1 MIDAAHRSD
10 RFSLGTWLSASLL
23 LAVLLA
29 VLSCALLIES
39 FARAHAERSAT
50 QSLRQLAVDFRDALD
65 RGMGQQF
72 QEVKVLSQ
80 LELFQRHEDPAAMRR
95 ALNQIQLGLPH
106 FAWLGVTDIEGR
118 VLAAGGGLLEGA
130 NVSKRPWWQDAQRG
144 IYVGDVHAA
153 VLLEK
158 LLPQQAEPWRFVDFA
173 WPLRNE
179 RGQPLGVFGV
189 HLSWAWARE
198 IKAGLIDAAMESH
211 QAEALVIAKDGTVL
225 LGPQA
230 LEGRKLPGL
239 QLGPDTAGQAL
250 RYTDAGE
257 DYFAV
262 SAATRGHGS
271 YSGLG
276 WTVLLRKPAELAMA
290 DYERLRRQIFMTAA
304 VLLLLLAP
312 LAWALSRRLS
322 APLMRL
328 AAAIDARRHLGE
340 GEPIPPIGGYREAAL
355 LSGALGELARRQA
368 EQDASLAALN
378 ASLEQRVEQRTREL
392 QQALAQL
399 QASERRLR
407 TIADNLPALI
417 SYIDREQRLQFL
429 NATFAPWMGLDPHAA
444 LGRRLPELLPPAD
457 YAQRQQQLGRA
468 LAGERVDFEIEAVG
482 AEGERRLLRVEY
494 LPDLLEDGTV
504 AGLYTLASD
513 VTAAKLVEQH
523 LDRLSRGDA
532 LTGGP
537 NRRAFDER
545 LPEAL
550 ARARRSGQGLGLLF
564 LDLDKFKQINDTQGH
579 AAGDAAL
586 QEFARRLRGC
596 VRGTDMVARLAG
608 DEFVVL
614 LEGLHELA
622 EAELVARKIL
632 EAMRAAPFELPA
644 GPLAVFTSVGLVYC
658 KAGST
663 EPAEL
668 MARAD
673 EALYA
678 AKAAGRGTYRVWEGI
693 EAQTQTPPV
702 GGVGA

>member
-1 MIDAAHRSD
+1 MTVASAPRSD
-10 RFSLGTWLSASLL
+10 RVSLGSWLSASLL

-39 FARAHAERSAT
+39 FTRAHAERSAT

-65 RGMGQQF
+65 RGMAQQF

-80 LELFQRHEDPAAMRR
+80 LELFQRHDDPPAMRR

-106 FAWLGVTDIEGR
+106 FAWLGVTDTAGK
-118 VLAAGGGLLEGA
+118 VLASGGGLLEGV
-130 NVSKRPWWQDAQRG
+130 NVSKRPWWQNAHQG

-158 LLPQQAEPWRFVDFA
+158 LLPKQAEPWRFVDFA

-211 QAEALVIAKDGTVL
+211 QAEALVVAKDGTVL

-230 LEGRKLPGL
+230 LEGRKLPGIE
-239 QLGPDTAGQAL
+239 LGPDEAGQAL
-250 RYTDAGE
+250 RYTDAGI

-262 SAATRGHGS
+262 SAATRGQGA

-276 WTVLLRKPAELAMA
+276 WTVLLRKPAALALA
-290 DYERLRRQIFMTAA
+290 DYERLRRQIIMTA
-304 VLLLLLAP
+304 VLLLLLLAP

-322 APLMRL
+322 APLVRL
-328 AAAIDARRHLGE
+328 ARAIDARRHLGE
-340 GEPIPPIGGYREAAL
+340 GKPMPHVGGYREVAL
-355 LSGALGELARRQA
+355 LSGALGELSRRQA

-399 QASERRLR
+399 QAGERRLR

-429 NATFAPWMGLDPHAA
+429 NATFLPWMGLDAKAA
-444 LGRRLPELLPPAD
+444 LGQRLPELIEPVD
-457 YAQRQQQLGRA
+457 YAARQRHLDRA
-468 LAGERVDFEIEAVG
+468 LAGERVGFDVEAVG
-482 AEGERRLLRVEY
+482 GDGQRRQLRVEY

-504 AGLYTLASD
+504 AGIYTLASD

-523 LDRLSRGDA
+523 LDRLSRVDT

-537 NRRAFDER
+537 NRRALEER

-550 ARARRSGQGLGLLF
+550 ARARRSGQGLALLF
-564 LDLDKFKQINDTQGH
+564 LDVDKFKQINDALGH
-579 AAGDAAL
+579 AAGDAVL
-586 QEFARRLRGC
+586 REFAHRLASC
-596 VRGTDMVARLAG
+596 VRATDMVARLAG
-608 DEFVVL
+608 DEFVIL
-614 LEGLHELA
+614 LEGLHEPA
-622 EAELVARKIL
+622 EAELVARKVL
-632 EAMRAAPFELPA
+632 AAMAPPVPLPGGPQPVSTSLGLAYSRAGDA
-644 GPLAVFTSVGLVYC
+644 
-658 KAGST
+658 

-668 MARAD
+668 LARAD
-673 EALYA
+673 QALYA
-678 AKAAGRGTYRVWEGI
+678 AKAAGRGTFRLWSAMPDV
-693 EAQTQTPPV
+693 A
-702 GGVGA
+702 A